1 MEYQALYRQF
11 RPAVFEDMVGQE
23 HIVTAL
29 VNQIK
34 TGKTAHAYLFC
45 GTRGTG
51 KTTTARIFSRAVNC
65 ESPIGADPCNNCETC
80 LSINNGSSVDVI
92 EIDAASNTGVDNIRQ
107 IREEVAYPPV
117 LAKYKVDICG
127 INTNDLKV
135 LKNDEMIL
143 LFKKYK
149 NGDTKAKEDLVY
161 GNLKLVLSILRK
173 YNNRTDKMDDLFQIG
188 CIGLI
193 KAIDNFDLSHEVK
206 FSTYACP
213 MIIGE
218 IKKYLRDN
226 NSVRISRSIK
236 ENAYKIVKEKELI
249 ATKENREAT
258 HSELCKNLNL
268 TDYELFLATN
278 SLKEIMSM
286 SEPIYNDGGDVIY
299 LKDQLEDKKDI
310 YSKEDYISLK
320 EALKEIKEKERYIIN
335 SRYIYGKTQMELSE
349 ELGISQAQISRLEKS
364 GIDKIKKL
372 IL

>member
-1 MEYQALYRQF
+1 M
-11 RPAVFEDMVGQE
+11 
-23 HIVTAL
+23 
-29 VNQIK
+29 
-34 TGKTAHAYLFC
+34 
-45 GTRGTG
+45 
-51 KTTTARIFSRAVNC
+51 
-65 ESPIGADPCNNCETC
+65 
-80 LSINNGSSVDVI
+80 
-92 EIDAASNTGVDNIRQ
+92 
-107 IREEVAYPPV
+107 
-117 LAKYKVDICG
+117 AKYKVDICG

-173 YNNRTDKMDDLFQIG
+173 YNNRTDNMDDLFQIG

-236 ENAYKIVKEKELI
+236 ENAYKIIKEKELI